1 MPATPCNLQGMPVA
15 NETSVMLLFKFA
27 VLVVLFKIRQDESWN
42 VKFPEDEFN
51 AVICTVIVHLKK
63 YEIPADKA
71 NELFPTFT

>member
-1 MPATPCNLQGMPVA
+1 MA

-27 VLVVLFKIRQDESWN
+27 VLVVLFNIKQDEIWN
-42 VKFPEDEFN
+42 VKFPEDEFK

-71 NELFPTFT
+71 KVLLPTFT

>member
-1 MPATPCNLQGMPVA
+1 MA
-15 NETSVMLLFKFA
+15 NDTSVMLLFKFA